1 MVLARAVAPVLSPVL
16 LLRGERRLVLG
27 AELGRGSQGAVFVGR
42 LEQVI
47 ASHTNGDEL
56 MARNVAVK
64 VIDPALVHDAE
75 TVVEL
80 RRAARRSAL
89 VNHTN
94 VVQVTDWL
102 VAQTRVGSMPSEP
115 TPCIVSELVSGMS
128 LAGFLSRCD
137 AAQRRIPL
145 DLALFI
151 ACEVAEGLAGA
162 RQTMSIEGAILN
174 IAHHNLSP
182 RQILL
187 SWNGDVKVGDF
198 GFRPSDGVSSGVR
211 RTDRDMRMQ
220 ILHMAPEVARGARG
234 DGRSDVFSLGVILH
248 EMLYGPRF
256 PKNVEPRDL
265 LDGVCAGSVH
275 RPITSAH
282 LPVAIGDIVAR
293 ALEVDP
299 RARQAHAGILAYD
312 LRREALALGV
322 ADGRVFLRSAL
333 FDMSEGVSASE

>member
-1 MVLARAVAPVLSPVL
+1 VVPARALAPVLSL
-16 LLRGERRLVLG
+16 HGERRLVFG
-27 AELGRGSQGAVFVGR
+27 PEIGRGTQGAVYVAR

-47 ASHTNGDEL
+47 ATSSRGDEV

-64 VIDPALVHDAE
+64 VIEPALCHDAE
-75 TVVEL
+75 TVHEL

-89 VNHTN
+89 VSHAN
-94 VVQVTDWL
+94 VVQVMDWF
-102 VAQTRVGSMPSEP
+102 VATTQAANMAAEA
-115 TPCIVSELVSGMS
+115 TPCIVQELVAGMS
-128 LAGFLSRCD
+128 LASFTARCD
-137 AAQRRIPL
+137 AAQRRVPL

-162 RQTMSIEGAILN
+162 RHATSIEGASLN
-174 IAHHNLSP
+174 IAHHALGP

-187 SWNGDVKVGDF
+187 SWNGEVKVGDF
-198 GFRPSDGVSSGVR
+198 GFRPSGGVTSGVR
-211 RTDRDMRMQ
+211 RTDRDVRSQ

-256 PKNVEPRDL
+256 PRDTSAREL
-265 LDGVCAGSVH
+265 LDLVRAGEVH
-275 RPITSAH
+275 RPIASPL
-282 LPVAIGDIVAR
+282 LPPAIGDVVAR
-293 ALEVDP
+293 ALDVDP
-299 RARQAHAGILAYD
+299 RARQEHAGILAYD

-322 ADGRVFLRSAL
+322 ADGRFFLRSAL